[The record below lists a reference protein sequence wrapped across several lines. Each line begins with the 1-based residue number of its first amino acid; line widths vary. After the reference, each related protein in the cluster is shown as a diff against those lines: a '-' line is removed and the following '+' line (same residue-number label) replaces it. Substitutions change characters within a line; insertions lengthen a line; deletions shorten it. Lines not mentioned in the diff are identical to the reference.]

1 MPMRLTDT
9 NPETEKVQVEL
20 LRAMSP
26 AQKFRL
32 LNDLILTGR
41 KLSLSGLHAR
51 FPEASPEELRRRL
64 SSLILGP
71 ELACKVYGPEPEPP
85 TLR

>member
-1 MPMRLTDT
+1 MPTRMKDT
-9 NPETEKVQVEL
+9 RPEVEKVQMEL

-26 AQKFRL
+26 AQKFQL

-41 KLSLSGLHAR
+41 RLSLAGLRSR

-64 SSLILGP
+64 STLILGP
-71 ELACKVYGPEPEPP
+71 ELAYKVYGPEPEPL
-85 TLR
+85 TLQ

>member
-1 MPMRLTDT
+1 MPTRLTDT
-9 NPETEKVQVEL
+9 HPETEKVQMDL
-20 LRAMSP
+20 LRAMLP
-26 AQKFRL
+26 AQKLQL

-41 KLSLSGLHAR
+41 RLSLSGLRAR

>member
-1 MPMRLTDT
+1 MPIRLTDT
-9 NPETEKVQVEL
+9 HPEAEKVQMEL
-20 LRAMSP
+20 LRAMSS

-32 LNDLILTGR
+32 LNDLIVTGR
-41 KLSLSGLHAR
+41 MLSLSGLRVR

-64 SSLILGP
+64 STLILGP
-71 ELACKVYGPEPEPP
+71 ELACKVYGLEPEPP